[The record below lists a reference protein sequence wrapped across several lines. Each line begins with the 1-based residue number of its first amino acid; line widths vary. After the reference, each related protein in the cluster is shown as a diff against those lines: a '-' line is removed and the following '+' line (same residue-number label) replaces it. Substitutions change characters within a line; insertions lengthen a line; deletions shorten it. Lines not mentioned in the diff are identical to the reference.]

1 MNMIKSF
8 LKWLKE
14 DAPAN
19 NAGSGEIS
27 GMVLPLGTKRKAIK
41 PDKKKT
47 NGKRR
52 N

>member
-1 MNMIKSF
+1 MIKSF

-27 GMVLPLGTKRKAIK
+27 GLVLPLGTKKK
-41 PDKKKT
+41 PVKPNKKKSD
-47 NGKRR
+47 GKRR